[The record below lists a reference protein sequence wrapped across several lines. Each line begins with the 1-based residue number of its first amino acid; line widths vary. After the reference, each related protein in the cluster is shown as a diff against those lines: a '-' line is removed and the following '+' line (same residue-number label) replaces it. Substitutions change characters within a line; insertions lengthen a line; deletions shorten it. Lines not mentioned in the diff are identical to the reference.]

1 MPVTKHFKCFGCYWF
16 KQNLN
21 ITIMKKSFFLSTK
34 LFKNLVGILA
44 FGLFFGCQNDLLQT
58 ENTNEMAML
67 KSAKSSNFMVISNS
81 ETLTGELEQ
90 SLAKFGTIVKT
101 IPQIGIVVVETSDPN
116 FESKVTKLTEV
127 RSVVPDLELN
137 WIAPVDAQPMAN
149 PPSIGDDEPRFNLQ
163 WGMDAINAPE
173 AWNAGYQG
181 AGVKVFILDSGIDAE
196 HPDLSP
202 NLNTTLSK
210 SFVPGEDWNVRP
222 GQFFNH
228 GSHVAGIVA
237 AADNSFGVIGVAPKA
252 EIVAVKVLSEYTG
265 SGSFS
270 WINEG
275 IVYAAENGAD
285 VINMS
290 LGTVLNKNGFVYDE
304 DGNIIGRYSPKSI
317 QELKH
322 AVQRAIDYAYKS
334 GATIIV
340 AGGNDNINGD
350 GNGSTIAILADLNNV
365 IAVSATAPY
374 GWFYDQTTNLDVIAS
389 YSNTGR
395 SLINIAA
402 PGGDFDLFPD
412 PNYRYDMVLSTG
424 SQALYFAAGTSMAAP
439 HVAGVA
445 ALIVAKNGGQMAPNE
460 VTKQL
465 LKTADNLDGNGAS
478 VSFGKGRVNAYR
490 AVTE

>member
-1 MPVTKHFKCFGCYWF
+1 MVT
-16 KQNLN
+16 
-21 ITIMKKSFFLSTK
+21 
-34 LFKNLVGILA
+34 
-44 FGLFFGCQNDLLQT
+44 
-58 ENTNEMAML
+58 L
-67 KSAKSSNFMVISNS
+67 KSAKTANFMVISKA
-81 ETLTGELEQ
+81 ETLTGDLEQ
-90 SLAKFGTIVKT
+90 SLTKFGTIVKT
-101 IPQIGIVVVETSDPN
+101 IPQIGIVVMETSDPN
-116 FESKVTKLTEV
+116 FEDKVAKLSNV
-127 RSVVPDLELN
+127 RSVVPDLIVN
-137 WIAPVDAQPMAN
+137 WIAPLDVNPMAN
-149 PPSIGDDEPRFNLQ
+149 PPSIGDNEPLFGLQ

-181 AGVKVFILDSGIDAE
+181 AGAKVFILDSGIDAD
-196 HPDLSP
+196 HLDLSP

-210 SFVPGEDWNVRP
+210 SFVPGEHWNVRP
-222 GQFFNH
+222 GLYFNH
-228 GSHVAGIVA
+228 GTHVAGIVA
-237 AADNSFGVIGVAPKA
+237 AADNSFGVIGVAPMA

-265 SGSFS
+265 SGAFS

-275 IVYAAENGAD
+275 IVYAADQGAD

-304 DGNIIGRYSPKSI
+304 DGNLIGRYSPNSI

-322 AVQRAIDYAYKS
+322 AVQRAIDYAYRS
-334 GATIIV
+334 GATIVV
-340 AGGNDNINGD
+340 AGGNSYMNGD

-374 GWFYDQTTNLDVIAS
+374 GIFYDPTTNLDLIAS

-402 PGGDFDLFPD
+402 PGGDFDLYFAENP
-412 PNYRYDMVLSTG
+412 PTNNYRYDMVASTT
-424 SQALYFAAGTSMAAP
+424 SQGFAFAAGTSMAAP

-445 ALIVAKNGGQMAPNE
+445 ALIVAKNGGQMAPIE

-465 LKTADNLDGNGAS
+465 LKTADNIDGKGAS
-478 VSFGKGRVNAYR
+478 VSFGKGRVNALR

>member
-1 MPVTKHFKCFGCYWF
+1 
-16 KQNLN
+16 
-21 ITIMKKSFFLSTK
+21 MKLSFFSSRE
-34 LFKNLVGILA
+34 FAYIFSGILFLA
-44 FGLFFGCQNDLLQT
+44 FSYGCQKDFNATDNAV
-58 ENTNEMAML
+58 EPASF
-67 KSAKSSNFMVISNS
+67 KSALASSEMSNFMVISKS
-81 ETLTGELEQ
+81 ETLTSDLEQ
-90 SLAKFGTIVKT
+90 SLKKFGTIVKT
-101 IPQIGIVVVETSDPN
+101 IPQIGIVVVQTTDPN
-116 FESKVTKLTEV
+116 FEKKVTQLAGV
-127 RSVVPDLELN
+127 RSVVPDLIVN
-137 WIAPVDAQPMAN
+137 WIAPPDATPMAN
-149 PPSIGDDEPRFNLQ
+149 PPSIGDDEPRFVLQ

-181 AGVKVFILDSGIDAE
+181 DGAKVFILDSGIDAE

-210 SFVPGEDWNVRP
+210 SFVPEEDWNVQP
-222 GQFFNH
+222 GVYFNH

-237 AADNSFGVIGVAPKA
+237 AADNSYGVIGVAPKA
-252 EIVAVKVLSEYTG
+252 EIIAVKVLSEYTG
-265 SGSFS
+265 SGAFS

-275 IVYAAENGAD
+275 IVYAADQGAD

-290 LGTVLNKNGFVYDE
+290 LGTYFNKNGFFYDE
-304 DGNIIGRYSPKSI
+304 NGNLIGRDAPELI

-322 AVQRAIDYAYKS
+322 AAQRAIDYAYRS
-334 GATIIV
+334 GATIV
-340 AGGNDNINGD
+340 VSGGNDYMNGD
-350 GNGSTIAILADLNNV
+350 GNGSTVAFLADLNNV

-402 PGGDFDLFPD
+402 PGGDFDLYPD

-424 SQALYFAAGTSMAAP
+424 SEALYFAAGTSMASP

-445 ALIVAKNGGQMAPNE
+445 ALIIGKYDGQMAPIE

-465 LKTADNLDGNGAS
+465 FKTADKIDGSGIS
-478 VSFGKGRVNAYR
+478 VLYGNGRVNAFR